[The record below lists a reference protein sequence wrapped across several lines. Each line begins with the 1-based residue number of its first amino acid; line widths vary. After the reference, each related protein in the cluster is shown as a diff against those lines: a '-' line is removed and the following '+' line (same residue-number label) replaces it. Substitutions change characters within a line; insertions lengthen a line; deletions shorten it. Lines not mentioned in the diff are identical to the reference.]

1 MLLDGKRGLI
11 IGVANKHSI
20 AWAIAQSTAGQGAQ
34 LLFNYQNERL
44 RENVEELVATMP
56 GAKAF
61 PCDVGNDA
69 QIAALMQSVG
79 KETAKLDF
87 LVHSVAF
94 APREELTGQFVNTTR
109 QGFATA
115 LDVSAYSLV
124 AVTRAAVP
132 LMTDGGSVVTLT
144 YLGAERVVPH
154 YNVMGVAKAA
164 LEATVRYLAHDLG
177 PKNIRVNAISA
188 GPIKTLAARGV
199 SGISK
204 MVDHHREFAPLR
216 RATEQGE
223 VGDTALFLISPLGR
237 GITGEVIYVDGGY
250 NILGSLASVEVK
262 RRSAGL
268 CPARDEIR
276 TTLHAVYSSVRLRV
290 FNLPCFVLLSNRRC
304 FEPFVGFVAL
314 RFLRGMATL

>member
-1 MLLDGKRGLI
+1 MVLDGENGLI

-20 AWAIAQSTAGQGAQ
+20 AWAIAQSTASQGAR

-56 GAKAF
+56 GAKA
-61 PCDVGNDA
+61 
-69 QIAALMQSVG
+69 
-79 KETAKLDF
+79 TAKLDF

-94 APREELTGQFVNTTR
+94 APREELIGQFANTTR

-124 AVTRAAVP
+124 AVTRAALP

-188 GPIKTLAARGV
+188 GPIRTLAARGV
-199 SGISK
+199 CGISK

-223 VGDTALFLISPLGR
+223 VGDTALFLVSPLGR

-250 NILGSLASVEVK
+250 HILGSLASVE
-262 RRSAGL
+262 
-268 CPARDEIR
+268 
-276 TTLHAVYSSVRLRV
+276 
-290 FNLPCFVLLSNRRC
+290 
-304 FEPFVGFVAL
+304 
-314 RFLRGMATL
+314 

>member
-1 MLLDGKRGLI
+1 MLLKDKKGLI

-20 AWAIAQSTAGQGAQ
+20 AWAIAQAAAQAGAQ

-44 RENVEELVATMP
+44 RENVVELVNTMP

-61 PCDVGNDA
+61 PCDVGDDA
-69 QIAALMQSVG
+69 QIDTLMKRVG
-79 KETAKLDF
+79 EKFGRLDF

-94 APREELTGQFVNTTR
+94 APREELAGQFVDTTR
-109 QGFATA
+109 QGFAMA

-124 AVTRAAVP
+124 ALTRAAVP

-144 YLGAERVVPH
+144 YLGSERVVPH

-204 MVDHHREFAPLR
+204 MVDHHREVAPLR
-216 RATEQGE
+216 RATEQAE
-223 VGDTALFLISPLGR
+223 VGDTALFLVSPLAR

-250 NILGSLASVEVK
+250 HILGSLA
-262 RRSAGL
+262 
-268 CPARDEIR
+268 
-276 TTLHAVYSSVRLRV
+276 
-290 FNLPCFVLLSNRRC
+290 
-304 FEPFVGFVAL
+304 AL
-314 RFLRGMATL
+314 E

>member
-1 MLLDGKRGLI
+1 MLLDGKKGLI

-20 AWAIAQSTAGQGAQ
+20 AWAIAQSAASQGAQ
-34 LLFNYQNERL
+34 LLFNYQNDRL
-44 RENVEELVATMP
+44 RENVEELAATMP
-56 GAKAF
+56 GSKAYA
-61 PCDVGNDA
+61 CDVGNDA
-69 QIAALMQSVG
+69 EIAALMQHAQ
-79 KETAKLDF
+79 KEFGKLDF

-94 APREELTGQFVNTTR
+94 APREELTGHFVNTTR

-124 AVTRAAVP
+124 AVTKAAMP
-132 LMTDGGSVVTLT
+132 LMTEGGSIVTLT

-204 MVDHHREFAPLR
+204 MVDHHKEFAPLR

-223 VGDTALFLISPLGR
+223 VGDTALFLVSPLGR

-250 NILGSLASVEVK
+250 NILGSLA
-262 RRSAGL
+262 A
-268 CPARDEIR
+268 AD
-276 TTLHAVYSSVRLRV
+276 
-290 FNLPCFVLLSNRRC
+290 
-304 FEPFVGFVAL
+304 
-314 RFLRGMATL
+314 

>member
-1 MLLDGKRGLI
+1 MGILDGKTGLI

-20 AWAIAQSTAGQGAQ
+20 AWAIAQSAAGQGAQ
-34 LLFNYQNERL
+34 LIFNYQNERL
-44 RENVEELVATMP
+44 RENVEDLVATMP

-61 PCDVGNDA
+61 SCDVGDDH
-69 QIAALMQSVG
+69 QIAALMQNVG
-79 KETAKLDF
+79 KETASLDF

-94 APREELTGQFVNTTR
+94 APREALTGQFVNTTR

-115 LDVSAYSLV
+115 LDISAYSLV
-124 AVTRAAVP
+124 AVTRAAIP

-164 LEATVRYLAHDLG
+164 LEASVRYLAHDLG
-177 PKNIRVNAISA
+177 PQNIRVNAISA

-204 MVDHHREFAPLR
+204 MVDHHKEFAPLR

-250 NILGSLASVEVK
+250 NILGSLASV
-262 RRSAGL
+262 
-268 CPARDEIR
+268 D
-276 TTLHAVYSSVRLRV
+276 
-290 FNLPCFVLLSNRRC
+290 
-304 FEPFVGFVAL
+304 
-314 RFLRGMATL
+314 

>member
-1 MLLDGKRGLI
+1 MLLEGKKGLI

-20 AWAIAQSTAGQGAQ
+20 AWAIAQSAAGQGAQ

-56 GAKAF
+56 GTKAF
-61 PCDVGNDA
+61 SCDVGDDA
-69 QIAALMQSVG
+69 QIAALIQNVE
-79 KETAKLDF
+79 KETSKLDF

-115 LDVSAYSLV
+115 LAVSTYSLV
-124 AVTRAAVP
+124 ALTRASLP

-144 YLGAERVVPH
+144 YLGAERVVRH

-177 PKNIRVNAISA
+177 PRNMRVNAISA
-188 GPIKTLAARGV
+188 VRIIRVSALAAGTIKTLAAGGV
-199 SGISK
+199 SRISK
-204 MVDHHREFAPLR
+204 MVDHHKDFAPHR

-223 VGDTALFLISPLGR
+223 VGD
-237 GITGEVIYVDGGY
+237 
-250 NILGSLASVEVK
+250 
-262 RRSAGL
+262 
-268 CPARDEIR
+268 
-276 TTLHAVYSSVRLRV
+276 
-290 FNLPCFVLLSNRRC
+290 
-304 FEPFVGFVAL
+304 
-314 RFLRGMATL
+314 

>member
-1 MLLDGKRGLI
+1 MLLDGKKGLI

-34 LLFNYQNERL
+34 LYFNYQNDRL
-44 RENVEELVATMP
+44 KDNVEELVATLP
-56 GAKAF
+56 GSKAF
-61 PCDVGNDA
+61 PCDAGDDT
-69 QIAALMQSVG
+69 QIEALMASVG
-79 KETAKLDF
+79 KEAGKLDF
-87 LVHSVAF
+87 LVHSIAF

-109 QGFATA
+109 KGFATA

-124 AVTRAAVP
+124 ALTRSALP
-132 LMTDGGSVVTLT
+132 LMTDGGAVVTLT

-199 SGISK
+199 AGISK
-204 MVDHHREFAPLR
+204 MVDHHKEFAPLR

-223 VGDTALFLISPLGR
+223 VGDTALFLVSLLGR

-250 NILGSLASVEVK
+250 NILGSLASVE
-262 RRSAGL
+262 
-268 CPARDEIR
+268 
-276 TTLHAVYSSVRLRV
+276 
-290 FNLPCFVLLSNRRC
+290 
-304 FEPFVGFVAL
+304 
-314 RFLRGMATL
+314 

>member
-1 MLLDGKRGLI
+1 MSLLTGKTGLI

-20 AWAIAQSTAGQGAQ
+20 AWAIAQSAAGQGAK
-34 LLFNYQNERL
+34 LFFNYQGERL
-44 RENVEELVATMP
+44 RENVEELIATMP

-61 PCDVGNDA
+61 PCDVGDDT

-79 KETAKLDF
+79 QETPKIDF

-94 APREELTGQFVNTTR
+94 APREELIGQFVNTTR

-124 AVTRAAVP
+124 AVTKAALS
-132 LMTDGGSVVTLT
+132 LMTDGGSIVTLT

-164 LEATVRYLAHDLG
+164 LEATVRYLANDLG

-188 GPIKTLAARGV
+188 GPIRTLAARGV

-223 VGDTALFLISPLGR
+223 VGDTALFLVSSLGR

-250 NILGSLASVEVK
+250 NILGSLASAE
-262 RRSAGL
+262 
-268 CPARDEIR
+268 
-276 TTLHAVYSSVRLRV
+276 
-290 FNLPCFVLLSNRRC
+290 
-304 FEPFVGFVAL
+304 
-314 RFLRGMATL
+314 

>member
-1 MLLDGKRGLI
+1 MLLKDKKGLI
-11 IGVANKHSI
+11 VGVANKHSI
-20 AWAIAQSTAGQGAQ
+20 AWAIAQAAAQAGAH

-44 RENVEELVATMP
+44 RENVEELVNTVP

-61 PCDVGNDA
+61 PCDVGDDA
-69 QIAALMQSVG
+69 QIDALMTRVG
-79 KETAKLDF
+79 EEFGRLDF

-115 LDVSAYSLV
+115 LNVSTYSLV
-124 AVTRAAVP
+124 ALTRAAVP
-132 LMTDGGSVVTLT
+132 LMTGGGSVVTLT
-144 YLGAERVVPH
+144 YLGSERVVPH

-164 LEATVRYLAHDLG
+164 LEATVRYLAYDLG

-204 MVDHHREFAPLR
+204 MVDHHREVAPLR
-216 RATEQGE
+216 RATEQAE
-223 VGDTALFLISPLGR
+223 VGDTALFLVSPLSR

-250 NILGSLASVEVK
+250 HILGSLA
-262 RRSAGL
+262 
-268 CPARDEIR
+268 
-276 TTLHAVYSSVRLRV
+276 
-290 FNLPCFVLLSNRRC
+290 
-304 FEPFVGFVAL
+304 AL
-314 RFLRGMATL
+314 E

>member
-1 MLLDGKRGLI
+1 MLLSDKKGLI

-20 AWAIAQSTAGQGAQ
+20 AWAIAQSAANQGAR

-44 RENVEELVATMP
+44 RENVEALVATMP

-61 PCDVGNDA
+61 ACDVGNDA
-69 QIAALMQSVG
+69 EIAALMQQVQ
-79 KETAKLDF
+79 KEFGRLDF

-109 QGFATA
+109 QGFAIA

-177 PKNIRVNAISA
+177 PTNIRVNAISA

-204 MVDHHREFAPLR
+204 MVEHHREFAPLR

-223 VGDTALFLISPLGR
+223 VGDTALFLVSPLGR

-250 NILGSLASVEVK
+250 HILGSLASVE
-262 RRSAGL
+262 
-268 CPARDEIR
+268 
-276 TTLHAVYSSVRLRV
+276 
-290 FNLPCFVLLSNRRC
+290 
-304 FEPFVGFVAL
+304 
-314 RFLRGMATL
+314 

>member
-1 MLLDGKRGLI
+1 MLLEGKKGLI

-20 AWAIAQSTAGQGAQ
+20 AWAIAQAAAREGAQ
-34 LLFNYQNERL
+34 MLFSYQNERL
-44 RENVEELVATMP
+44 RENVEELVQTLP
-56 GAKAF
+56 GASACV
-61 PCDVGNDA
+61 CDVGDDS
-69 QIAALMQSVG
+69 QIQAMMKQAAEKLG
-79 KETAKLDF
+79 RLDF
-87 LVHSVAF
+87 LVHSLAF
-94 APREELTGQFVNTTR
+94 APREELTGEFVNTTR

-124 AVTRAAVP
+124 AVTRAAMP

-144 YLGAERVVPH
+144 YLGSERVVPH

-177 PKNIRVNAISA
+177 PKNIRVNAVSA

-204 MVDHHREFAPLR
+204 MVDHHRAFAPLR

-223 VGDTALFLISPLGR
+223 VGDTALFLVSSLGR

-250 NILGSLASVEVK
+250 HILGSLASV
-262 RRSAGL
+262 
-268 CPARDEIR
+268 D
-276 TTLHAVYSSVRLRV
+276 
-290 FNLPCFVLLSNRRC
+290 
-304 FEPFVGFVAL
+304 
-314 RFLRGMATL
+314 

>member
-1 MLLDGKRGLI
+1 MLLEGKKGLI

-20 AWAIAQSTAGQGAQ
+20 AWAIAQAEAREGAE
-34 LLFNYQNERL
+34 LLFSYQNERL
-44 RENVEELVATMP
+44 RENVEELVQTLS
-56 GAKAF
+56 GASACV
-61 PCDVGNDA
+61 CDVGDDSQIDA
-69 QIAALMQSVG
+69 MMKQVAQ
-79 KETAKLDF
+79 KLGRVDF
-87 LVHSVAF
+87 LIHSLAF
-94 APREELTGQFVNTTR
+94 APREELTGEFVNTTR

-132 LMTDGGSVVTLT
+132 LMTEGGSVVTLT
-144 YLGAERVVPH
+144 YLGSERVVPH

-177 PKNIRVNAISA
+177 PKNIRVNAVSA

-204 MVDHHREFAPLR
+204 MVDHHRSFAPLR

-223 VGDTALFLISPLGR
+223 VGDTALFLVSPLGR

-250 NILGSLASVEVK
+250 HILGSLASV
-262 RRSAGL
+262 
-268 CPARDEIR
+268 D
-276 TTLHAVYSSVRLRV
+276 
-290 FNLPCFVLLSNRRC
+290 
-304 FEPFVGFVAL
+304 
-314 RFLRGMATL
+314 

>member
-1 MLLDGKRGLI
+1 MLLEGKKGLI

-20 AWAIAQSTAGQGAQ
+20 AWAIAQAAAREGAQ
-34 LLFNYQNERL
+34 MLFSYQNERL
-44 RENVEELVATMP
+44 RENVEELVQTLP
-56 GAKAF
+56 GASACV
-61 PCDVGNDA
+61 CDVGDDSQIDA
-69 QIAALMQSVG
+69 MMKQAA
-79 KETAKLDF
+79 AKLGRLDF
-87 LVHSVAF
+87 LVHSLAF
-94 APREELTGQFVNTTR
+94 APREELTGEFVNTTR

-124 AVTRAAVP
+124 AVTRAAMP

-144 YLGAERVVPH
+144 YLGSERVVPH

-177 PKNIRVNAISA
+177 PKNIRVNAVSA

-204 MVDHHREFAPLR
+204 MVDHHRAFAPLR

-223 VGDTALFLISPLGR
+223 VGDTALFLVSPLGR

-250 NILGSLASVEVK
+250 HILGSLASV
-262 RRSAGL
+262 
-268 CPARDEIR
+268 D
-276 TTLHAVYSSVRLRV
+276 
-290 FNLPCFVLLSNRRC
+290 
-304 FEPFVGFVAL
+304 
-314 RFLRGMATL
+314 

>member
-1 MLLDGKRGLI
+1 MLLEGKKGLI

-20 AWAIAQSTAGQGAQ
+20 AWAIAQAAAREGAE
-34 LLFNYQNERL
+34 LMFNYQNERL
-44 RENVEELVATMP
+44 RENVEELVQTLP
-56 GAKAF
+56 GASASA
-61 PCDVGNDA
+61 CDVGDDV
-69 QIAALMQSVG
+69 QIEALMKAAGQKLG
-79 KETAKLDF
+79 RLDF

-94 APREELTGQFVNTTR
+94 APREELTGEFLNTTR

-132 LMTDGGSVVTLT
+132 LMTEGGSVVTLT
-144 YLGAERVVPH
+144 YLGSERVVPH

-164 LEATVRYLAHDLG
+164 LEATVRYLANDLG
-177 PKNIRVNAISA
+177 PKNIRVNAVSA

-204 MVDHHREFAPLR
+204 MVDHHRAFAPLR

-223 VGDTALFLISPLGR
+223 VGDTALFLVSPLGR

-250 NILGSLASVEVK
+250 HILGSLASV
-262 RRSAGL
+262 
-268 CPARDEIR
+268 D
-276 TTLHAVYSSVRLRV
+276 
-290 FNLPCFVLLSNRRC
+290 
-304 FEPFVGFVAL
+304 
-314 RFLRGMATL
+314 

>member
-1 MLLDGKRGLI
+1 MSLLTGKTGLI

-20 AWAIAQSTAGQGAQ
+20 AWAIAQSAAGQGAK
-34 LLFNYQNERL
+34 LLFNYQSERL
-44 RENVEELVATMP
+44 RENVEELVATLP

-61 PCDVGNDA
+61 PCDVGDDA
-69 QIAALMQSVG
+69 QIAALMQNVG
-79 KETAKLDF
+79 KETTKLDF

-94 APREELTGQFVNTTR
+94 APREELMGQFVNTTR

-124 AVTRAAVP
+124 ALTRAALP

-204 MVDHHREFAPLR
+204 MVDHHRAFAPLR

-223 VGDTALFLISPLGR
+223 VGDTALFLVSSLGR

-250 NILGSLASVEVK
+250 HILGSLAS
-262 RRSAGL
+262 A
-268 CPARDEIR
+268 D
-276 TTLHAVYSSVRLRV
+276 
-290 FNLPCFVLLSNRRC
+290 
-304 FEPFVGFVAL
+304 
-314 RFLRGMATL
+314 

>member
-1 MLLDGKRGLI
+1 MLLDGKKGLI
-11 IGVANKHSI
+11 IGVANKYSI
-20 AWAIAQSTAGQGAQ
+20 AWAIAQSAASQGAQ
-34 LLFNYQNERL
+34 LIFNYQNERL
-44 RENVEELVATMP
+44 RENVEELVATMS

-61 PCDVGNDA
+61 PCDVGRDTE
-69 QIAALMQSVG
+69 IAMLIQQVQ
-79 KETAKLDF
+79 KEFGKLDF

-132 LMTDGGSVVTLT
+132 LMTDGGSIVTLT

-164 LEATVRYLAHDLG
+164 LEASVRYLAHDLG

-223 VGDTALFLISPLGR
+223 VGDTALFLVSPLGR

-250 NILGSLASVEVK
+250 HILGSLASVE
-262 RRSAGL
+262 
-268 CPARDEIR
+268 
-276 TTLHAVYSSVRLRV
+276 
-290 FNLPCFVLLSNRRC
+290 
-304 FEPFVGFVAL
+304 
-314 RFLRGMATL
+314 

>member
-1 MLLDGKRGLI
+1 MLLEGKNGLI

-20 AWAIAQSTAGQGAQ
+20 AWAIAQSAANQGAR

-44 RENVEELVATMP
+44 RENVEELVATLP

-61 PCDVGNDA
+61 PCDVGDDA
-69 QIAALMQSVG
+69 QISALMQSAE
-79 KETAKLDF
+79 KETGRIDF
-87 LVHSVAF
+87 LVHSIAF

-124 AVTRAAVP
+124 AVTRAAMP
-132 LMTDGGSVVTLT
+132 LMTEGGSVVTLT

-154 YNVMGVAKAA
+154 YNVMGIAKAA

-204 MVDHHREFAPLR
+204 MVDHHREAAPLR
-216 RATEQGE
+216 RATEQSE
-223 VGDTALFLISPLGR
+223 VGDTALFLVSPLGR

-250 NILGSLASVEVK
+250 HILGSLASVE
-262 RRSAGL
+262 
-268 CPARDEIR
+268 
-276 TTLHAVYSSVRLRV
+276 
-290 FNLPCFVLLSNRRC
+290 
-304 FEPFVGFVAL
+304 
-314 RFLRGMATL
+314 

>member
-1 MLLDGKRGLI
+1 MLLDDKKGLI

-20 AWAIAQSTAGQGAQ
+20 AWAIAQSAASQGAQ
-34 LLFNYQNERL
+34 LIFNYQNERL
-44 RENVEELVATMP
+44 RENVEELVSTMT
-56 GAKAF
+56 GAKAC

-69 QIAALMQSVG
+69 EIAALMQHVQ
-79 KETAKLDF
+79 KEIGRLDF

-124 AVTRAAVP
+124 GVTRAAVP

-164 LEATVRYLAHDLG
+164 LEASVRYLAYDLG

-250 NILGSLASVEVK
+250 HILGSLASVE
-262 RRSAGL
+262 
-268 CPARDEIR
+268 
-276 TTLHAVYSSVRLRV
+276 
-290 FNLPCFVLLSNRRC
+290 
-304 FEPFVGFVAL
+304 
-314 RFLRGMATL
+314 

>member
-1 MLLDGKRGLI
+1 MHDEEIDTVSLLATKKGLI

-44 RENVEELVATMP
+44 RENVEALVATMP
-56 GAKAF
+56 GVKAF
-61 PCDVGNDA
+61 ACDVGNDA
-69 QIAALMQSVG
+69 EIVSLMQHVQ
-79 KETAKLDF
+79 KEFGRLDF

-94 APREELTGQFVNTTR
+94 APREELIGQFVNTTR
-109 QGFATA
+109 HGFATA
-115 LDVSAYSLV
+115 LDVSTYSLV

-132 LMTDGGSVVTLT
+132 LMTEGGSIVTLT
-144 YLGAERVVPH
+144 YLGAERVVSH

-188 GPIKTLAARGV
+188 GPIKTLASRGV

-204 MVDHHREFAPLR
+204 MVDHHKEFSPLR
-216 RATEQGE
+216 RATEQSE
-223 VGDTALFLISPLGR
+223 VGDTALFLVSPLGR

-250 NILGSLASVEVK
+250 HILGSLASPE
-262 RRSAGL
+262 
-268 CPARDEIR
+268 
-276 TTLHAVYSSVRLRV
+276 
-290 FNLPCFVLLSNRRC
+290 
-304 FEPFVGFVAL
+304 
-314 RFLRGMATL
+314 

>member
-1 MLLDGKRGLI
+1 MSLLTGKTGLI

-20 AWAIAQSTAGQGAQ
+20 AWAIAQSAAGQGAK
-34 LLFNYQNERL
+34 LFFNYQGERL
-44 RENVEELVATMP
+44 RENVEELIATMP

-61 PCDVGNDA
+61 PCDVGDDT

-79 KETAKLDF
+79 QETPKIDF

-94 APREELTGQFVNTTR
+94 APREELIGQFVNTTR

-124 AVTRAAVP
+124 AVTKAALP
-132 LMTDGGSVVTLT
+132 LMTDGGSIVTLT

-164 LEATVRYLAHDLG
+164 LEATVRYLANDLG

-188 GPIKTLAARGV
+188 GPIRTLAARGV

-204 MVDHHREFAPLR
+204 MVDHHREFEPLR
-216 RATEQGE
+216 SATEQGE
-223 VGDTALFLISPLGR
+223 VGDTALFLVSSLGR

-250 NILGSLASVEVK
+250 NILGSLASAE
-262 RRSAGL
+262 
-268 CPARDEIR
+268 
-276 TTLHAVYSSVRLRV
+276 
-290 FNLPCFVLLSNRRC
+290 
-304 FEPFVGFVAL
+304 
-314 RFLRGMATL
+314 

>member
-1 MLLDGKRGLI
+1 MLLNGKNGVI

-20 AWAIAQSTAGQGAQ
+20 AWSIAQSVASQGAR

-44 RENVEELVATMP
+44 KQNVEELVATVP

-61 PCDVGNDA
+61 ACDVANDA
-69 QIAALMQSVG
+69 EIEALMHHAQ
-79 KETAKLDF
+79 KELGRIDF
-87 LVHSVAF
+87 VIHSLAF

-115 LDVSAYSLV
+115 LDISAYSLV
-124 AVTRAAVP
+124 AVTRAAMP
-132 LMTDGGSVVTLT
+132 LMTEGGAIVTLS

-164 LEATVRYLAHDLG
+164 LECAVRYLAYDLG

-199 SGISK
+199 SGITK
-204 MVDHHREFAPLR
+204 MIDIHKEFAPLR

-223 VGDTALFLISPLGR
+223 VGDTALFLVSPLGR
-237 GITGEVIYVDGGY
+237 GITGEVIYVDGGFH
-250 NILGSLASVEVK
+250 ILGMMASGE
-262 RRSAGL
+262 
-268 CPARDEIR
+268 
-276 TTLHAVYSSVRLRV
+276 
-290 FNLPCFVLLSNRRC
+290 
-304 FEPFVGFVAL
+304 
-314 RFLRGMATL
+314 

>member
-1 MLLDGKRGLI
+1 MCFVPCEAQDTLISRPDKGSEFPINQQSSELFHEIERSICTSSLFRRGELKTMLLEGKNGLI

-20 AWAIAQSTAGQGAQ
+20 AWAIAQSTANQGAR
-34 LLFNYQNERL
+34 LLFNFQNERL

-56 GAKAF
+56 CAKAF
-61 PCDVGNDA
+61 PCDVGDDA
-69 QIAALMQSVG
+69 QIAALIQNVG

-87 LVHSVAF
+87 LVHSVAY

-124 AVTRAAVP
+124 AVTRAALP

-188 GPIKTLAARGV
+188 GPIRTLAARGV

-223 VGDTALFLISPLGR
+223 VGDTALFLVSPLGR

-250 NILGSLASVEVK
+250 HILGSLASVE
-262 RRSAGL
+262 
-268 CPARDEIR
+268 
-276 TTLHAVYSSVRLRV
+276 
-290 FNLPCFVLLSNRRC
+290 
-304 FEPFVGFVAL
+304 
-314 RFLRGMATL
+314 

>member
-1 MLLDGKRGLI
+1 MLLDGKNGLI

-20 AWAIAQSTAGQGAQ
+20 AWAIAQSAANQGAR
-34 LLFNYQNERL
+34 LLFNFQNERL

-61 PCDVGNDA
+61 PCDVGDDV
-69 QIAALMQSVG
+69 QIAALMQNVG
-79 KETAKLDF
+79 KETGKLDF
-87 LVHSVAF
+87 LVHSVAY

-109 QGFATA
+109 QGFVTA

-124 AVTRAAVP
+124 AVTRAALP
-132 LMTDGGSVVTLT
+132 LMIDGGSVVTLT
-144 YLGAERVVPH
+144 YLGSERVVPH

-188 GPIKTLAARGV
+188 GPIRTLAARGV

-204 MVDHHREFAPLR
+204 MVEHHREFAPLR

-223 VGDTALFLISPLGR
+223 VGDTALFLVSTLGR

-250 NILGSLASVEVK
+250 HILGSLI
-262 RRSAGL
+262 SA
-268 CPARDEIR
+268 E
-276 TTLHAVYSSVRLRV
+276 
-290 FNLPCFVLLSNRRC
+290 
-304 FEPFVGFVAL
+304 
-314 RFLRGMATL
+314 